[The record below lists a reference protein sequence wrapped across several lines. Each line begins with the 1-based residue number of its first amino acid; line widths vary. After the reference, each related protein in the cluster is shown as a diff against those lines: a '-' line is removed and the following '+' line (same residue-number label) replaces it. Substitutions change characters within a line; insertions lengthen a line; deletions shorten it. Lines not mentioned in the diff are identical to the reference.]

1 MTEKIVC
8 DCNII
13 HKDIVEHLMKNL
25 PEEDFMNTLTEFFKI
40 FADKSRLK
48 ILWLLDKNELC
59 VCDIACLLNMTKSA
73 ISHQIKLLRT
83 ANLVRS
89 RREGKEV
96 YYTLSDNHI
105 AQIFE
110 TAICHIDHC

>member
-1 MTEKIVC
+1 MSEKISC

-13 HKDIVEHLMKNL
+13 HKDIVEYLEKTI
-25 PEEDFMNTLTEFFKI
+25 PSDDFMSTLTEFFKI